1 MLALERQG
9 QAREGLR
16 ECIQCWKLHSQV
28 PAWML
33 LLFLAELCAVLSVQQ
48 LASWDTDG
56 VQQRMPLIWRALKRQ
71 NPL

>member
-1 MLALERQG
+1 
-9 QAREGLR
+9 
-16 ECIQCWKLHSQV
+16 
-28 PAWML
+28 ML